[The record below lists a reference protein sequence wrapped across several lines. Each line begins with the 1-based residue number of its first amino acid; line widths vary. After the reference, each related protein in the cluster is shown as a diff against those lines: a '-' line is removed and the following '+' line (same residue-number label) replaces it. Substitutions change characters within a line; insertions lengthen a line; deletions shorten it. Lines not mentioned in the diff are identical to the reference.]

1 MTPDS
6 HGGYSPP
13 CIYAREGLNE
23 GPMRIR
29 LHKIL
34 NEGRSVR
41 FEKDDNETLD
51 VNVIVFKDPKPA
63 RPRSE

>member
-1 MTPDS
+1 
-6 HGGYSPP
+6 
-13 CIYAREGLNE
+13 
-23 GPMRIR
+23 MRIR